1 MTLLRYFFTSLF
13 LLAIITV
20 SAQIQGTVVSIAD
33 GDSFTFL
40 VNQEKVRIRLHGID
54 CPENGQDYAQIAK
67 NYLSTLILN
76 KVVTVHKIKTDRY
89 QRLVGIVFVNFTN
102 VNEKLLIEGLAW
114 HATTHDTNKQWALLQ
129 VTAREKKVGLWKTN
143 NPTPLWEYR
152 RKKKVTKNKQLH

>member
-13 LLAIITV
+13 LLAISTV

-33 GDSFTFL
+33 GDSFTLL

-54 CPENGQDYAQIAK
+54 CPENGQDHAQIAK

-76 KVVTVHKIKTDRY
+76 KVVTVNKIKTDRY
-89 QRLVGIVFVNFTN
+89 QRMVGIVFVNFTN

-114 HATTHDTNKQWALLQ
+114 HATAYDTNKKWALLQ
-129 VTAREKKVGLWKTN
+129 ATARKKKVGLWKTN
-143 NPTPLWEYR
+143 NPTPPWEYR
-152 RKKKVTKNKQLH
+152 KKKR